1 MCKIKTRAVSAEFM
15 STSVCDCVQALMD
28 RWMSRQTDGHTGRMD
43 DRGKDIFGVSFV
55 SLLHPLVDSCK
66 ITSYFVEQDRLP
78 QCVSTLSSCH
88 DV

>member
-1 MCKIKTRAVSAEFM
+1 MCKLKTRAVSAEFM
-15 STSVCDCVQALMD
+15 STSVCDCVRALMD
-28 RWMSRQTDGHTGRMD
+28 RWMSRQTDGQTGRVD

-55 SLLHPLVDSCK
+55 HPLVDSCK
-66 ITSYFVEQDRLP
+66 LASYFVEQDRLP